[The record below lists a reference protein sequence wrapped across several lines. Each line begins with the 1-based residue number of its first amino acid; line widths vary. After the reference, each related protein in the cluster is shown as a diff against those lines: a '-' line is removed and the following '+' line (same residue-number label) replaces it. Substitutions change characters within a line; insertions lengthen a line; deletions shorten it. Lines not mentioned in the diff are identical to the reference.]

1 MLEYHH
7 IFAKGDRWL
16 LRKNSLQRIVF
27 VVLFL
32 AVAFLLV
39 YFAFK
44 ETIPDLLPLLKD
56 GDVDEIQSY
65 LRSSSTWKG
74 VLCAAL
80 LQMLQVF
87 SIVISGVPIQV
98 AAGVVYGTFFAVLI
112 CLISSTLALML
123 SFLLWKRMGRQME
136 KWFPVEEKQLRIVK
150 RLVEADTPP
159 KYAVFLAGMIPVLPN
174 GLIPLLAVKLDIS
187 VWAFTLFVTLG
198 SLPNI
203 LLCCAI
209 GNRLIR
215 GDWILSAVYFV
226 VMLGIVILLW
236 TKQEFVLG
244 LCRKLTRQKETEP
257 EGENE

>member
-1 MLEYHH
+1 MLSKR
-7 IFAKGDRWL
+7 I
-16 LRKNSLQRIVF
+16 QRVLF

-32 AVAFLLV
+32 AVAFALV
-39 YFAFK
+39 YFAFR
-44 ETIPDLLPLLKD
+44 ETVPDLLPLLKD

-98 AAGVVYGTFFAVLI
+98 AAGVVYGTFLAVLI
-112 CLISSTLALML
+112 CLIASTLALML
-123 SFLLWKRMGRQME
+123 AFLLWKRMGRQME

-187 VWAFTLFVTLG
+187 VSAFTLFVALG

-236 TKQEFVLG
+236 TKQEFVLS
-244 LCRKLTRQKETEP
+244 LFRKLTRQKETEP
-257 EGENE
+257 DGENE